1 MTARYL
7 AEKLNV
13 TPVTISRWEGGHNE
27 PSPSLLAKIAEAL
40 EFPIEFF
47 LQDDLDE
54 PSTETASF
62 RGLSAMTAK
71 ERNAAL
77 AAGALAF
84 LFTDWVHERF
94 NLPNPDLLDLG
105 ELRGE
110 VPERAA
116 RMLREYWGLGERPI
130 GNMVH
135 LLEAKG
141 VRVFS
146 LVENTRAVD
155 AFSCWRDEEPYI
167 FLNTMK
173 SAERRRFDA
182 AHELGHLVLH
192 KHGGASGSRE
202 TEREADRFAAAFLMP
217 RADVISQVPFVRSLE
232 HLIRLKKRWRVS
244 VAALAYRLREL
255 EILSDWHYRQICIQ
269 INRRGYNKKEPDPI
283 APETSVVWK
292 KVFEMLWRDG
302 ISKEYIARALHVPL
316 EEISNLVAGLLN
328 SAPSENG
335 GKKFPPLRL
344 VK

>member
-1 MTARYL
+1 MTARSL
-7 AEKLNV
+7 AEKINV
-13 TPVTISRWEGGHNE
+13 APVTVSRWEGGHNE
-27 PSPSLLAKIAEAL
+27 PSPALLAAVAEVL
-40 EFPIEFF
+40 DFPVEFF
-47 LQDDLDE
+47 LQDDLEE
-54 PSTETASF
+54 PTTEAASF

-71 ERNAAL
+71 ERNSAL

-94 NLPNPDLLDLG
+94 NLPKPGLLDLG

-110 VPERAA
+110 APERAA

-146 LVENTRAVD
+146 LAENTKTVD
-155 AFSCWRDEEPYI
+155 AFSCWRGEEPYI

-192 KHGGASGSRE
+192 KHGGAAGSRE
-202 TEREADRFAAAFLMP
+202 AEKEADRFAASFLMP
-217 RADVISQVPFVRSLE
+217 RSDVISQIPYVRSLD
-232 HLIRLKKRWRVS
+232 HLVRLKRRWRVS
-244 VAALAYRLREL
+244 VAALAYRLHEL
-255 EILSDWHYRQICIQ
+255 EIISDWHYRQMCIQ
-269 INRRGYNKKEPDPI
+269 INRRGYNRKEPDTI

-292 KVFEMLWRDG
+292 KVFEILWREG
-302 ISKEYIARALHVPL
+302 ISKDDIAKALYVPL
-316 EEISNLVAGLLN
+316 EEIANLVTGLLN
-328 SAPSENG
+328 RNPPEAG
-335 GKKFPPLRL
+335 GKNFPPLRL